1 MKLSKTGYLL
11 ITSFLVSCDPASI
24 NGGYHDLGSF
34 NTRVEAQNRAI
45 ADILKNYG
53 SLPENSYYKVKYSFR
68 NQTPTAPTGQSEHAL
83 WYNKNE
89 TQLAL
94 EVDVNSGVVC
104 RWTSANRSL
113 LDQASKK
120 MDGMALID
128 SLGKPNQPIAQ
139 CQ

>member
-1 MKLSKTGYLL
+1 MKLFGKSCLFVVSL
-11 ITSFLVSCDPASI
+11 LVSCNLASI
-24 NGGYHDLGSF
+24 NGGYHDLGLFS
-34 NTRVEAQNRAI
+34 TRVEAQNRAI
-45 ADILKNYG
+45 ADIVRNYG

-68 NQTPTAPTGQSEHAL
+68 NQTPGVPTGQSEHAL

-104 RWTSANRSL
+104 RWTSTSRTL
-113 LDQASKK
+113 LDQASKAA
-120 MDGMALID
+120 DSMALID